1 MERINKLSDLG
12 TLKEVSLREAWS
24 HEAHSFTPWL
34 ADNLDRLST
43 AIGIPLELEG
53 QEVSVESFSAD
64 ILARNPQ
71 NDTRVLI
78 ENQLEQTDHTH
89 LGQIL
94 TYLAGLE
101 AQVVI
106 WVASSFRDPHL
117 SAVKWLNDHTVA
129 PFAFFAVQV
138 KAVRIDDSP
147 IAPLFEIVAKPNDWD
162 RQIQKQVRS
171 TGELSELSKWRL
183 RFWEH
188 LLTRHP
194 EQEEWDGRSATSSH
208 WRQVPNTD
216 IWVSI
221 YISKKEV
228 GLFVRGWR
236 STDRE
241 DIFRQ
246 LEPHQE
252 VLEKSL
258 GIPIGNGGKSGYFFS
273 QKSTGDLTDE
283 SCWSEKVDWLHQ
295 MQDLYVSNL
304 KEVL

>member
-34 ADNLDRLST
+34 AENLDRLST

-273 QKSTGDLTDE
+273 QKSTGDLTYE

-295 MQDLYVSNL
+295 MQYLYVSNL

>member
-1 MERINKLSDLG
+1 MSELG

-117 SAVKWLNDHTVA
+117 SAVKWLNEHTVA

-138 KAVRIDDSP
+138 KAVRIGDSP
-147 IAPLFEIVAKPNDWD
+147 IAPLFEIVSKPNDWD

-188 LLTRHP
+188 LLIRHP

-241 DIFRQ
+241 VIFRQ

-252 VLEKSL
+252 NLEKSL
-258 GIPIGNGGKSGYFFS
+258 GVPIGNGGKSGYFFS
-273 QKSTGDLTDE
+273 QKSIGDLTDE

>member
-1 MERINKLSDLG
+1 MERINKLSKLG

-43 AIGIPLELEG
+43 SIGIPLELEG

-117 SAVKWLNDHTVA
+117 SAVKWLNDHTVS

-183 RFWEH
+183 RFWNIF
-188 LLTRHP
+188 LNLILR
-194 EQEEWDGRSATSSH
+194 
-208 WRQVPNTD
+208 
-216 IWVSI
+216 
-221 YISKKEV
+221 KK
-228 GLFVRGWR
+228 
-236 STDRE
+236 
-241 DIFRQ
+241 
-246 LEPHQE
+246 
-252 VLEKSL
+252 
-258 GIPIGNGGKSGYFFS
+258 NGM
-273 QKSTGDLTDE
+273 DD
-283 SCWSEKVDWLHQ
+283 
-295 MQDLYVSNL
+295 
-304 KEVL
+304 

>member
-1 MERINKLSDLG
+1 MGRINSLSELG

-252 VLEKSL
+252 NLEKSL
-258 GIPIGNGGKSGYFFS
+258 GVPIGNGGKSGYFFS
-273 QKSTGDLTDE
+273 QKSIGDLTDE

-295 MQDLYVSNL
+295 MQDLYVSNF

>member
-1 MERINKLSDLG
+1 LSELG

-241 DIFRQ
+241 VVFRQ

-252 VLEKSL
+252 NLEKSL
-258 GIPIGNGGKSGYFFS
+258 GVPIGNGGKSGYFFS
-273 QKSTGDLTDE
+273 QKSIGDLTDE

>member
-1 MERINKLSDLG
+1 MPELA
-12 TLKEVSLREAWS
+12 TLKEDSLREAWS

-34 ADNLDRLST
+34 AENLDRLST

-147 IAPLFEIVAKPNDWD
+147 IAPLFEIVAKPNNWD

-183 RFWEH
+183 RFWEQ
-188 LLTRHP
+188 LVERHP
-194 EQEEWDGRSATSSH
+194 EQEEWDGRLATSSH
-208 WRQVPNTD
+208 WRQVPNSD

-221 YISKKEV
+221 YIGKKEV
-228 GLFVRGWR
+228 GLFVRGGR

-252 VLEKSL
+252 NLEKSL
-258 GIPIGNGGKSGYFFS
+258 GVPIGNGGKSGYFFS
-273 QKSTGDLTDE
+273 QKSIGDLTDE

>member
-1 MERINKLSDLG
+1 MDTKLG
-12 TLKEVSLREAWS
+12 TLKNVNLREAWS
-24 HEAHSFTPWL
+24 HEAQDFTPWL
-34 ADNLDRLST
+34 ADNLDRLSA

-53 QEVSVESFSAD
+53 QEVSVDSFSAD

-71 NDTRVLI
+71 NDSRVLI

-106 WVASSFRDPHL
+106 WVASSFRDPHI
-117 SAVKWLNDHTVA
+117 SAVHWLNDHTVA

-138 KAVRIDDSP
+138 KAVQIGNSP

-171 TGELSELSKWRL
+171 SGELSGLSKWRL

-188 LLTRHP
+188 LLERHP
-194 EQEEWDGRSATSSH
+194 EQEEWDGRMATSSH
-208 WRQVPNTD
+208 WRQVPD
-216 IWVSI
+216 SDLWVSI
-221 YISKKEV
+221 YIGKKEV
-228 GLFVRGWR
+228 GLFVRGGR
-236 STDRE
+236 NA
-241 DIFRQ
+241 DIENIFLQ

-258 GIPIGNGGKSGYFFS
+258 GAPLGDGGKRGYFFH
-273 QKSTGDLTDE
+273 QKSSGDLTDE
-283 SCWSEKVDWLHQ
+283 TCWSEKVDWLHQ
-295 MQDLYVSNL
+295 MQDLYVRNL

>member
-241 DIFRQ
+241 VVFRQ

-252 VLEKSL
+252 NLEKSL
-258 GIPIGNGGKSGYFFS
+258 GVPIGNGGKSGYFFS
-273 QKSTGDLTDE
+273 QKSIGDLTDE